1 MLLPLFLLL
10 GTDVLYEELDFLR
23 RKKTT
28 PITMA
33 AVMAAV
39 KMRVTKKVTATAPD
53 TESPGLSVGGGGWG
67 DK

>member
-1 MLLPLFLLL
+1 MLLPLLLLL
-10 GTDVLYEELDFLR
+10 GTAFEELDFLQ

-33 AVMAAV
+33 AVMTAV
-39 KMRVTKKVTATAPD
+39 KMRVTKKVTATALD
-53 TESPGLSVGGGGWG
+53 TESPGGREVG